1 MLTIRTDLAIEARE
15 LIEKDYPKEIP
26 GVEVDVDKS
35 EDIKITRVKIKTEE
49 AVDIMGKPIG
59 DYVTLE
65 VPRLREKDVILQEEV
80 SKNFADEIMNLTH
93 LSDNAATMVIGLG
106 NWNVTPDSLGPKV
119 VEKLLITRH
128 IIDESEEGNTER
140 KLGSLCAFSPGVLG
154 ITGIESGEII
164 QGVVEKIKPDLVIAI
179 DALAS
184 RSMSRVSTTI
194 QISNT
199 GIHPGSGI
207 GNKRMAITE
216 ENLGVPVIAIGIPTV
231 VDAPTMANDT
241 IDMLLDT
248 LIAQTQEGSS
258 FYNLLKQ
265 TDKVEKYRLIKEVI
279 SPFVGN
285 LMVTP
290 KEIDTIIE
298 DLSRILAG
306 GLNTALHPGI
316 TFDEVTRYLQ

>member
-128 IIDESEEGNTER
+128 IIDESEEGIQ
-140 KLGSLCAFSPGVLG
+140 K
-154 ITGIESGEII
+154 ES
-164 QGVVEKIKPDLVIAI
+164 
-179 DALAS
+179 
-184 RSMSRVSTTI
+184 
-194 QISNT
+194 
-199 GIHPGSGI
+199 
-207 GNKRMAITE
+207 
-216 ENLGVPVIAIGIPTV
+216 
-231 VDAPTMANDT
+231 
-241 IDMLLDT
+241 
-248 LIAQTQEGSS
+248 
-258 FYNLLKQ
+258 
-265 TDKVEKYRLIKEVI
+265 
-279 SPFVGN
+279 
-285 LMVTP
+285 
-290 KEIDTIIE
+290 
-298 DLSRILAG
+298 
-306 GLNTALHPGI
+306 
-316 TFDEVTRYLQ
+316 